1 MQDFVTIEESVE
13 APIAPG
19 QMNLRQFL
27 IETLQTIL
35 IALVLYLLIDAVVA
49 RVRVENI
56 SMEPTLVQGEFVL
69 VNKLAY
75 RFGEMRRGDIVVFHY
90 PLDPDE
96 DYIKR
101 IIGLPG
107 DNIEVHHGQVFVN
120 DQGLDEEAYLI
131 TPTLYTGE
139 WMVEDGTV
147 FVLGDN
153 RNRSSDSHDWGTVPI
168 VNIVGKA
175 TLIYWPFTDIT
186 TLSLP
191 ADLLT
196 GS

>member
-1 MQDFVTIEESVE
+1 MQEFVTTEKSVE
-13 APIAPG
+13 EPNAKG
-19 QMNLRQFL
+19 QMSLRQFL

-35 IALVLYLLIDAVVA
+35 IALVLYLLIDGLVA

-56 SMEPTLVQGEFVL
+56 SMEPTLIQGEFVL

-75 RFGEMRRGDIVVFHY
+75 RLGDMQRGDIVVFHY
-90 PLDPDE
+90 PLNPEE

-107 DNIEVHHGQVFVN
+107 DNIKIHHGQVFVN
-120 DQGLDEEAYLI
+120 DHGLDEPYLV
-131 TPTLYTGE
+131 TPTLYAGE
-139 WMVEDGTV
+139 WVVEDATV

-153 RNRSSDSHDWGTVPI
+153 RNKSSDSHDWGTVP
-168 VNIVGKA
+168 VENIVGKA
-175 TLIYWPFTDIT
+175 TLIYWPFKNIT
-186 TLSLP
+186 SLSLP
-191 ADLLT
+191 ADLLA

>member
-1 MQDFVTIEESVE
+1 LQEYVITKKSVDE
-13 APIAPG
+13 PIANE
-19 QMNLRQFL
+19 QMSLRQFL

-35 IALVLYLLIDAVVA
+35 IALVLYLLIDSVVA

-75 RFGEMRRGDIVVFHY
+75 RFGDIRRGDVVVFHY
-90 PLDPDE
+90 PINPEE

-101 IIGLPG
+101 VIALPG
-107 DNIEVHHGQVFVN
+107 DKIEVHHGQVFVN
-120 DQGLDEEAYLI
+120 DQGLEEPYLV

-139 WMVEDGTV
+139 WIVEDSAV

-153 RNRSSDSHDWGTVPI
+153 RNKSSDSHDWGPVPI
-168 VNIVGKA
+168 ENIVGKA
-175 TLIYWPFTDIT
+175 TFIYWPFKNMA

-191 ADLLT
+191 ADLLAGT
-196 GS
+196 

>member
-1 MQDFVTIEESVE
+1 MQDFVTTEQSVE
-13 APIAPG
+13 EAVAKG
-19 QMNLRQFL
+19 QMSLRQFL
-27 IETLQTIL
+27 IEALQTIL
-35 IALVLYLLIDAVVA
+35 IALVLYLLIDGVVA

-75 RFGEMRRGDIVVFHY
+75 RLGDMRRGDIVVFHY
-90 PLDPDE
+90 PFNPEE

-101 IIGLPG
+101 IIALPG
-107 DNIEVHHGQVFVN
+107 DKIEVHHGQVFVN
-120 DQGLDEEAYLI
+120 DLGLDEPYLA

-139 WMVEDGTV
+139 WAVEDSAV

-153 RNRSSDSHDWGTVPI
+153 RNRSSDSHDWGTVP
-168 VNIVGKA
+168 VENIVGKA
-175 TLIYWPFTDIT
+175 LLIYWPFTDIA

-191 ADLLT
+191 ADLLA

>member
-1 MQDFVTIEESVE
+1 MQEFVTTEKSVE
-13 APIAPG
+13 EPIANG
-19 QMNLRQFL
+19 QMSLRQFL
-27 IETLQTIL
+27 VETIQTIL

-75 RFGEMRRGDIVVFHY
+75 RFDAMRRGDIVVFHY

-107 DNIEVHHGQVFVN
+107 DKIEVHHGQVFIN
-120 DQGLDEEAYLI
+120 DQGLDETYLI

-139 WMVEDGTV
+139 WVVEDATV

-153 RNRSSDSHDWGTVPI
+153 RNKSSDSHDWGPVP
-168 VNIVGKA
+168 VENIVGKA

-191 ADLLT
+191 ADLLA